1 MGICCNSTSNS
12 RKNNDNQT
20 KGSLNKIDKLNI
32 SKFKNKYY
40 NERANS
46 LLVSTAASSS
56 KQKQNYSPEIY
67 SINKFGIQ
75 VKTKQ
80 KLSQPLKFIFHLYNF
95 KCKMLAENTLYILQ
109 IIFDGKEFPL
119 SFGHGNNPSFV
130 FNETFGKEITFEKM
144 STSFM
149 EINLYTHKT
158 MLNNKNLPYMTKGE
172 ILSQSQ
178 IFSFFKINLLTIAIA
193 PEKHDFVL
201 IDPKRI
207 RVQLGRISYYIS
219 CKHMEDLSMK
229 INGFRMNLKNLK
241 YNEIALNLKFGNKN
255 FNREKESQYTES
267 FIGEPNSSENSMIYE
282 YSDEKEDKDEDNS
295 FIDEK
300 CSYDSNYII
309 NEENEISENK
319 KSNEDNIINTNSN
332 NNQEENN
339 IINNGQSITNN
350 NINNLVNS
358 NNEKNMIDYQKKNDK
373 NKISEKLFLHGNMSM
388 EDLFNSEITL
398 NVFSV
403 RLQNKDESHKN
414 DNILVSQNLKPKKD
428 FFMKKISLPT
438 IAVSNNRRRSR
449 HNKLLLIHSY
459 KLIGI
464 IVLNF
469 NKILN
474 DLEGKI
480 SKVSYRLFQS
490 MSNKKNSLIK
500 TLSGSKIMKYG
511 IEEDLTNKAQS
522 NKNLYNI
529 NLKDNEL
536 TNRIQNLII
545 NLLQNETL
553 CFTEEIYWEGES
565 IGNIEVNLEISN
577 LPLIRQ
583 IRFGV
588 MTETGFEINSIFL
601 YDNLNISNDLPE
613 ELIELSK
620 LKEKFEKEI
629 DFSIL
634 KKIKICLEKTIEENF
649 LYYGYSSN
657 KDLFQ
662 GQAVIIDLGLGLFDF
677 LDKVN
682 FEYLHIIFEILKLIL
697 KRSEFDLGTLSVK
710 WFRPKLVIRQK
721 QSTYNIKTYKGNNS
735 KSLFSFNYDE
745 FEYEF
750 NDEYLIE
757 SHLVEK
763 YLNFH
768 SQILNYCLDNLN
780 KGKNINNESKDF
792 TYFYLS
798 LAFFQIPSFRVT
810 FINEISKSIDLNE
823 PKYLKFSK
831 YNFIDFSKLDSIS
844 NSECNAMLW
853 DMLFYQKLDS
863 SINFYIKKHIHNRKK
878 KNIDKKN
885 NNTIEKIN
893 LIKEQLM
900 NMKYITEIKD
910 EKDNNVN
917 IYKQNWYIKLRKRDY
932 IFYDLIVELFNFMNI
947 FRHKISINS
956 NQSSQLFNF
965 KNTEKMTNISGIGT
979 LLNVIYYDLIVKD
992 AKNYPKQIKEIIPNF
1007 YTDISIINKFI
1018 TLMILTTNVYDTLSI
1033 FNLLNILDEI
1043 FNKRLQYNDYDKNYI
1058 KDNADYNLIKKSF
1071 FIIVNSDNSLAIAKF
1086 IWFYYKNISIL
1097 NYNHINE
1104 VIKSILTS
1112 LFFKLFFHWSFQVR
1126 EIFYY
1131 FIIFIL
1137 GFKIK
1142 KQIKSL
1148 NDEKVDNN
1156 IIQDINK
1163 SFNNKCTIRI
1173 FEDINDESSQRSMI
1187 LKKEIFYVE
1196 KILKEDMDI
1205 IIELQKIVEKEK
1217 YDLIHKDNIE
1227 QIKDKSL
1234 LEKIPRESHGNVI
1247 ECIKQYN
1254 FVYTKFVIW
1263 KKNIDDNH
1271 IPEDKIEYPKMD
1283 ISLIKDDTI
1292 QYDES

>member
-80 KLSQPLKFIFHLYNF
+80 KLSKPLKFIFHLYDF

-282 YSDEKEDKDEDNS
+282 YSDEKEDNIDEDNS

-339 IINNGQSITNN
+339 IINNGQSISNN
-350 NINNLVNS
+350 NINNFVNS

-403 RLQNKDESHKN
+403 RLQNKDES
-414 DNILVSQNLKPKKD
+414 NINENKLDLQNLKPKKD

-438 IAVSNNRRRSR
+438 IAVPNNRRRSR

-474 DLEGKI
+474 ELEGKI

-500 TLSGSKIMKYG
+500 TLSGSKIMKCG

-545 NLLQNETL
+545 NLLQNENL
-553 CFTEEIYWEGES
+553 CFKEEIYWEGES
-565 IGNIEVNLEISN
+565 IGNIEVSLEISN

-620 LKEKFEKEI
+620 LKEKFEQEI

-682 FEYLHIIFEILKLIL
+682 FDYLHIIFEILKLIL

-750 NDEYLIE
+750 TDDYLIE

-768 SQILNYCLDNLN
+768 YQILKYCLDNLN

-810 FINEISKSIDLNE
+810 FIKEISKSIDLNE

-910 EKDNNVN
+910 EKDNDVN
-917 IYKQNWYIKLRKRDY
+917 IYKQYWYSKLRKRDY
-932 IFYDLIVELFNFMNI
+932 IFYDLMVELFHFMNI
-947 FRHKISINS
+947 FRNQISINS

-979 LLNVIYYDLIVKD
+979 LLNAIYIDLIVKD

-1043 FNKRLQYNDYDKNYI
+1043 FNKRLQYNDYDNNYI
-1058 KDNADYNLIKKSF
+1058 KDNADYKLIKKSF
-1071 FIIVNSDNSLAIAKF
+1071 SIIVNSDNSLAIAKF
-1086 IWFYYKNISIL
+1086 IWFYYK
-1097 NYNHINE
+1097 
-1104 VIKSILTS
+1104 K
-1112 LFFKLFFHWSFQVR
+1112 
-1126 EIFYY
+1126 
-1131 FIIFIL
+1131 
-1137 GFKIK
+1137 
-1142 KQIKSL
+1142 
-1148 NDEKVDNN
+1148 
-1156 IIQDINK
+1156 
-1163 SFNNKCTIRI
+1163 
-1173 FEDINDESSQRSMI
+1173 
-1187 LKKEIFYVE
+1187 
-1196 KILKEDMDI
+1196 
-1205 IIELQKIVEKEK
+1205 
-1217 YDLIHKDNIE
+1217 
-1227 QIKDKSL
+1227 
-1234 LEKIPRESHGNVI
+1234 
-1247 ECIKQYN
+1247 
-1254 FVYTKFVIW
+1254 
-1263 KKNIDDNH
+1263 
-1271 IPEDKIEYPKMD
+1271 
-1283 ISLIKDDTI
+1283 
-1292 QYDES
+1292 

>member
-1 MGICCNSTSNS
+1 MCCNSTSNS
-12 RKNNDNQT
+12 RKNNDNKT
-20 KGSLNKIDKLNI
+20 KGSLNKKDKLNI

-40 NERANS
+40 NEGANS

-255 FNREKESQYTES
+255 FNKEKESQYTES

-339 IINNGQSITNN
+339 IINNVQSISNN
-350 NINNLVNS
+350 NINNFVNS

-403 RLQNKDESHKN
+403 RLQNKNESHKN
-414 DNILVSQNLKPKKD
+414 DNILDSQNLKPKKE

-565 IGNIEVNLEISN
+565 IGSIEVNLEISN

-583 IRFGV
+583 TRFGV

-831 YNFIDFSKLDSIS
+831 YSFIDFSKLDSIS

-863 SINFYIKKHIHNRKK
+863 SINSYIKKHIHNCKK
-878 KNIDKKN
+878 KNIEKKN

-1058 KDNADYNLIKKSF
+1058 KDNVDYNLIKKSF
-1071 FIIVNSDNSLAIAKF
+1071 FVIVNSDNSLAIAKF

>member
-219 CKHMEDLSMK
+219 CKHMEDLNMK

-1104 VIKSILTS
+1104 VIESILTS

>member
-1 MGICCNSTSNS
+1 MGICCNSTSKS
-12 RKNNDNQT
+12 RKNNDNQI
-20 KGSLNKIDKLNI
+20 KDLINKIDKSNLK
-32 SKFKNKYY
+32 KFKSKYY
-40 NERANS
+40 NEGANS
-46 LLVSTAASSS
+46 LLISTAASSS

-67 SINKFGIQ
+67 TINKFGIQ

-80 KLSQPLKFIFHLYNF
+80 KLSQPLKFIFHLYDF
-95 KCKMLAENTLYILQ
+95 KCKMLTENTLYILQ

-130 FNETFGKEITFEKM
+130 FNETFGKEITFEKL

-158 MLNNKNLPYMTKGE
+158 MLNNENLPYMTKGE

-178 IFSFFKINLLTIAIA
+178 IFSFFKINLLTLAIA

-219 CKHMEDLSMK
+219 CKHMEDISMK

-241 YNEIALNLKFGNKN
+241 YDEIALNLKFGNKN

-267 FIGEPNSSENSMIYE
+267 FIGEPNNSENSMIYE
-282 YSDEKEDKDEDNS
+282 YSDDKEDKDYS
-295 FIDEK
+295 FVDEK
-300 CSYDSNYII
+300 CSYDSNFII
-309 NEENEISENK
+309 NEENITSENK
-319 KSNEDNIINTNSN
+319 KNNENNLINTNSN
-332 NNQEENN
+332 NSKEENN
-339 IINNGQSITNN
+339 IINNNQSISNN
-350 NINNLVNS
+350 NINNFVN
-358 NNEKNMIDYQKKNDK
+358 NDKNKIGIQNKIDK

-403 RLQNKDESHKN
+403 RLQNKDESNKN
-414 DNILVSQNLKPKKD
+414 ESILETQNQKLKNE
-428 FFMKKISLPT
+428 FFMKKLSLPS
-438 IAVSNNRRRSR
+438 IAVPSKRRKSR
-449 HNKLLLIHSY
+449 HSKLVLIHSY
-459 KLIGI
+459 KLIGVI
-464 IVLNF
+464 ILNF

-500 TLSGSKIMKYG
+500 TLSGSKIMKFG

-522 NKNLYNI
+522 NKNLFNI
-529 NLKDNEL
+529 NINDNEL
-536 TNRIQNLII
+536 TNRIQNLTI
-545 NLLQNETL
+545 NLLQNENL
-553 CFTEEIYWEGES
+553 IFTEEIYWEGES

-620 LKEKFEKEI
+620 LKEKFEQEI

-634 KKIKICLEKTIEENF
+634 KKIKNCLEKTIEDNF

-682 FEYLHIIFEILKLIL
+682 FEYLHIIFQILKLIL
-697 KRSEFDLGTLSVK
+697 KRSEFDLGTLSQK

-721 QSTYNIKTYKGNNS
+721 QSTYNIKNYKSNIS
-735 KSLFSFNYDE
+735 KSIFSFNYDE

-750 NDEYLIE
+750 NDDYLIE

-768 SQILNYCLDNLN
+768 LEILNYCLDNLN
-780 KGKNINNESKDF
+780 KVKNINSERKDF

-798 LAFFQIPSFRVT
+798 LAFFQIPTFREA
-810 FINEISKSIDLNE
+810 FINAISKNINLNE

-844 NSECNAMLW
+844 NSDFNVMLW

-863 SINFYIKKHIHNRKK
+863 SINSYINKYIKNHNKK
-878 KNIDKKN
+878 KINKKN
-885 NNTIEKIN
+885 NNTIENIN

-900 NMKYITEIKD
+900 NMKYLTEIKD
-910 EKDNNVN
+910 EKDNDVN
-917 IYKQNWYIKLRKRDY
+917 LYKQNWHIKLRKRDY
-932 IFYDLIVELFNFMNI
+932 IFYDLIVELFHFMNI

-956 NQSSQLFNF
+956 NQTSQLFNF
-965 KNTEKMTNISGIGT
+965 QNTEKKTNISGIGT
-979 LLNVIYYDLIVKD
+979 LLNAIYYDLIVKD

-1033 FNLLNILDEI
+1033 FNLLDILDYI
-1043 FNKRLQYNDYDKNYI
+1043 FNKRLQYNDYDKKYI
-1058 KDNADYNLIKKSF
+1058 KDNVDYKLIKKSF

-1097 NYNHINE
+1097 NYNHIDEIIN
-1104 VIKSILTS
+1104 SILTS
-1112 LFFKLFFHWSFQVR
+1112 LFFKFFFHWSFQVR

-1142 KQIKSL
+1142 KQIKSI
-1148 NDEKVDNN
+1148 NGEKNEDN
-1156 IIQDINK
+1156 IIKDINK
-1163 SFNNKCTIRI
+1163 NFKTKCTIRL
-1173 FEDINDESSQRSMI
+1173 FDNINDENPQSIME

-1196 KILKEDMDI
+1196 NILKEDMDI
-1205 IIELQKIVEKEK
+1205 IIELQKIDEKEK

-1227 QIKDKSL
+1227 QIKNKSL
-1234 LEKIPRESHGNVI
+1234 LEKIPNESHGNII

-1254 FVYTKFVIW
+1254 LVYTKFVIW
-1263 KKNIDDNH
+1263 KKNIEDNKL
-1271 IPEDKIEYPKMD
+1271 PENKIEYPRMD

-1292 QYDES
+1292 QYEES

>member
-1 MGICCNSTSNS
+1 MGLCCNSTSNS
-12 RKNNDNQT
+12 RKNNHNQ
-20 KGSLNKIDKLNI
+20 KNGSLNKIDKSNI
-32 SKFKNKYY
+32 AIFKSKYY
-40 NERANS
+40 NEGASS
-46 LLVSTAASSS
+46 LLVSTVASSS

-67 SINKFGIQ
+67 TINKYGIQ

-80 KLSQPLKFIFHLYNF
+80 KLSQPLKFIFHLYDF

-158 MLNNKNLPYMTKGE
+158 MLNNNNLPYMTKGE

-193 PEKHDFVL
+193 PEKHDFIL

-241 YNEIALNLKFGNKN
+241 YDEIALNLKFGNKN
-255 FNREKESQYTES
+255 FNKEKESEYTES
-267 FIGEPNSSENSMIYE
+267 FIGEPNNSENSMIYE
-282 YSDEKEDKDEDNS
+282 YSDDKEDKDYS

-300 CSYDSNYII
+300 CSCDSNYII
-309 NEENEISENK
+309 NEENEISESKNN
-319 KSNEDNIINTNSN
+319 NENNIINTNSN
-332 NNQEENN
+332 NNKEENN
-339 IINNGQSITNN
+339 IISNSQSISNN

-358 NNEKNMIDYQKKNDK
+358 NNNKNIIDYQNKNDK

-403 RLQNKDESHKN
+403 RLQNKDESNKN
-414 DNILVSQNLKPKKD
+414 ENKLELQNQKLKKE
-428 FFMKKISLPT
+428 FFMKKLSLPS
-438 IAVSNNRRRSR
+438 IAVSNNRRKSR

-459 KLIGI
+459 KLIGV

-474 DLEGKI
+474 ELEGKI

-500 TLSGSKIMKYG
+500 TLSGSKIMKCG

-545 NLLQNETL
+545 NLLQNENL

-565 IGNIEVNLEISN
+565 IGNIEINLEISN
-577 LPLIRQ
+577 LPLMRQ

-620 LKEKFEKEI
+620 LKEKFEQEI

-634 KKIKICLEKTIEENF
+634 KKIKNCLEKTIEENF

-682 FEYLHIIFEILKLIL
+682 FDYLHIIFEILKLIL

-710 WFRPKLVIRQK
+710 WFRPKIVIKQK
-721 QSTYNIKTYKGNNS
+721 QSTYNIKSYKSNNT
-735 KSLFSFNYDE
+735 KSIFSFNYDE

-750 NDEYLIE
+750 NDDYLIE

-780 KGKNINNESKDF
+780 KVKNINNESKDF

-798 LAFFQIPSFRVT
+798 LAFFQIPAFRET
-810 FINEISKSIDLNE
+810 FINTISKSIDLNE

-831 YNFIDFSKLDSIS
+831 YNFVDFSKMDSTS
-844 NSECNAMLW
+844 NSDCNAMLW

-863 SINFYIKKHIHNRKK
+863 SINYYSKRNIHNHNKQKK
-878 KNIDKKN
+878 DKKN
-885 NNTIEKIN
+885 NNTIENIN

-910 EKDNNVN
+910 EKDNDVNV
-917 IYKQNWYIKLRKRDY
+917 YKKNWYSKLRKRDY
-932 IFYDLIVELFNFMNI
+932 IFYDLIVELFDFMNI

-979 LLNVIYYDLIVKD
+979 ILNVIYYDLIVKD
-992 AKNYPKQIKEIIPNF
+992 AKNYPKQIKEIIPKF
-1007 YTDISIINKFI
+1007 YTDISIINNFI
-1018 TLMILTTNVYDTLSI
+1018 SLMILTTNVYDTLSI
-1033 FNLLNILDEI
+1033 FNLLNILDDL
-1043 FNKRLQYNDYDKNYI
+1043 FNKKLQYNDYDNNYI
-1058 KDNADYNLIKKSF
+1058 KDNVDYKLIKKSF
-1071 FIIVNSDNSLAIAKF
+1071 FIIANSDNSLAIAKF

-1097 NYNHINE
+1097 NYNHVNELIN
-1104 VIKSILTS
+1104 SILKT
-1112 LFFKLFFHWSFQVR
+1112 LFFKFFFHWSFQVR

-1148 NDEKVDNN
+1148 NEKKIDNN
-1156 IIQDINK
+1156 FIKDINK
-1163 SFNNKCTIRI
+1163 SFNNKCTIKL
-1173 FEDINDESSQRSMI
+1173 FEDINDDSSQRSMS
-1187 LKKEIFYVE
+1187 LKNEIYYVE
-1196 KILKEDMDI
+1196 NILKEDMDI

-1227 QIKDKSL
+1227 QIKDKNL

-1254 FVYTKFVIW
+1254 LVYTKFVIW
-1263 KKNIDDNH
+1263 KKNIEDNH
-1271 IPEDKIEYPKMD
+1271 VPEDKIEYPKMD